1 MRVTVRSLSPL
12 KRLYPLQYVRTIRT
26 LGVVDPI
33 IVNGPAYMVPHN
45 ITKMHLI
52 VLKCT
57 PYYMFMCV
65 TPHYRLQETLS
76 RCSV

>member
-45 ITKMHLI
+45 ITKMHPIL
-52 VLKCT
+52 LKCT
-57 PYYMFMCV
+57 PYY
-65 TPHYRLQETLS
+65 
-76 RCSV
+76 